1 MAASAKIQQLESLL
15 RERGLGRALPVAEKP
30 VYEPLP
36 TGRPE
41 IDRQLGGGLPRGAI
55 SEVLGPESSGRTALV
70 FSALA
75 RATQGGEAAAY
86 IDATD
91 CLDPRSAEQA
101 GIVLER
107 LLWVRCDP
115 RERPRY
121 ERVRE
126 QPVDQAWQAVNLVAA
141 AGGFGL
147 IVADLGGLSRR
158 KLGAWQRRPWV
169 RLRQAVENTTTV
181 LTVLAERHVAG
192 GAVTVGLGTKDDLG
206 TRDKGQ
212 GTRMLEVA

>member
-1 MAASAKIQQLESLL
+1 MTASAKLQQLESLL
-15 RERGLGRALPVAEKP
+15 RERGFSRTLPLVDKP
-30 VYEPLP
+30 VFEPLP
-36 TGRPE
+36 MGRSE
-41 IDRQLGGGLPRGAI
+41 IDRRLGGGLPRGAI

-75 RATQGGEAAAY
+75 RATQAGEVAAY

-91 CLDPRSAEQA
+91 CFDPCSAEQA
-101 GIVLER
+101 GIVLDR

-147 IVADLGGLSRR
+147 IVADLGGLSLR
-158 KLGAWQRRPWV
+158 KLGEWQRRPWV
-169 RLRQAVENTTTV
+169 RLRQAIEHTETALTV
-181 LTVLAERHVAG
+181 LTERHVAG
-192 GAVTVGLGTKDDLG
+192 GAITLDLG
-206 TRDKGQ
+206 TRE
-212 GTRMLEVA
+212 RFLREVA

>member
-1 MAASAKIQQLESLL
+1 MAASAKMQQLESLL
-15 RERGLGRALPVAEKP
+15 RERGLGRALPAADKP
-30 VYEPLP
+30 VYAPLP
-36 TGRPE
+36 TGQAE
-41 IDRQLGGGLPRGAI
+41 ADRRLGGGLPRGAI
-55 SEVLGPESSGRTALV
+55 SEVLGPQSSGRTALV

-75 RATQGGEAAAY
+75 QATQAGELAAY
-86 IDATD
+86 VDATD
-91 CLDPRSAEQA
+91 CLDPRSAEAA

-126 QPVDQAWQAVNLVAA
+126 QPVDQAWQAVSLIAA

-147 IVADLGGLSRR
+147 IVADLGGLSLR
-158 KLGAWQRRPWV
+158 KLGEWQRRPWV
-169 RLRQAVENTTTV
+169 RLRQAIENTTTA

-192 GAVTVGLGTKDDLG
+192 GAITLEVG
-206 TRDKGQ
+206 TRDRGQ
-212 GTRMLEVA
+212 GPRRLLEVA